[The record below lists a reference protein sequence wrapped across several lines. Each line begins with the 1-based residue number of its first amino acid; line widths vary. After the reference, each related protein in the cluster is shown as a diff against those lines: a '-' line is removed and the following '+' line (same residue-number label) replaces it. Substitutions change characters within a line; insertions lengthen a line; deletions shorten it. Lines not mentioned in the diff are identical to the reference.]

1 MRFAALALVTACAL
15 AACNPSGPSGGDA
28 FPDLN
33 GASYRAEATIQGP
46 DGQAMPLVMIRSGNK
61 VRVEMDGPM
70 GQMAMINN
78 AESGDNFVLITND
91 GRTTAM
97 QMSDIDYENP
107 ADKWGGDMAANATR
121 TGSCS
126 VAGESGAEWTREQNT
141 VCVTN
146 DGIILRA
153 TEDGRTTWETTS
165 VQRGAQSADLFVLPA
180 GVQVMDMSAMAG
192 AAAGAA
198 AKGGQATP
206 ELCNTLR
213 NAGAPAN
220 ALESAGCT

>member
-1 MRFAALALVTACAL
+1 MRFAALALVSACVL
-15 AACNPSGPSGGDA
+15 AACNPSAPGGA
-28 FPDLN
+28 FPDLT

-46 DGQAMPLVMIRSGNK
+46 DGQALPLVMIRSGDK
-61 VRVEMDGPM
+61 VRVEMASPM

-78 AESGDNFVLITND
+78 GESGENFVLITND

-97 QMSDIDYENP
+97 EMSGVDYENP
-107 ADKWGGDMAANATR
+107 ADKWGGDLASSATR

-141 VCVTN
+141 VCVTD
-146 DGIILRA
+146 DGIILRS

-165 VQRGAQSADLFVLPA
+165 VQRGAQSADLFVMPA
-180 GVQVMDMSAMAG
+180 GVQALDMSAIAG

-198 AKGGQATP
+198 ASGGEATP
-206 ELCNTLR
+206 ELCDTLR

-220 ALESAGCT
+220 ALERAGCS